1 MDSDAFQ
8 TRNEAEKWFSNYIP
22 NFHRSKIANL
32 SLYKV
37 SDDAFEK
44 SNKGE
49 EEKNNENKNRNSI
62 TAEGN
67 KGNDGKNKKTTLPVI
82 AEVNIGHFQ
91 ILIEE
96 N

>member
-1 MDSDAFQ
+1 MAINTIVEYKDELDSDAFQ

-49 EEKNNENKNRNSI
+49 EDKYNEDSDGNNKNNENSDNDNLSERN
-62 TAEGN
+62 E
-67 KGNDGKNKKTTLPVI
+67 
-82 AEVNIGHFQ
+82 
-91 ILIEE
+91 
-96 N
+96 